1 MLMFNINAAA
11 YPMYVVLSNGKEMVY
26 GKLYVSGS
34 SFPIK
39 TLYIA
44 RQKWVVYIIPIWAA
58 HNTVKILIQRL
69 PLCSA
74 FSKNL
79 IEFVCLTEIEQ
90 WIK

>member
-44 RQKWVVYIIPIWAA
+44 RQK
-58 HNTVKILIQRL
+58 
-69 PLCSA
+69 
-74 FSKNL
+74 
-79 IEFVCLTEIEQ
+79 
-90 WIK
+90 